1 MKRFFIALAIF
12 ATGTATINNTFAS
25 DCSTTIEHTQQ
36 PNNRQNLDDKLD
48 TYIARMII
56 ASNSGDNTEYQR
68 VVNELY
74 AWTETLNNGDEAY
87 VMGRLS
93 EFMRSINPNH
103 DNVDTQAID
112 AKIEVFVN
120 RGIQAQIN
128 SDQRAADQLSIDIA
142 EWMQTLNDE
151 EKLYASERF
160 SAILSGQSQMRHNIS
175 QQVDI
180 SEAEIEDKIYNLY
193 VRALYCTSDEEA
205 EALLLEMNTWMNTL
219 TLDDK
224 LYANNFMQK
233 LFFGD
238 DYDKNL
244 TEERKAELKS
254 MTEDFFDEIMKATA
268 MGDQAK
274 IDQISARFRA
284 KTDTFT
290 EAEICYVMEI
300 VEELTSDIITR

>member
-12 ATGTATINNTFAS
+12 ATGTSTINNTYAS
-25 DCSTTIEHTQQ
+25 ESYNTIEHTQQ
-36 PNNRQNLDDKLD
+36 PNNRQDLDNKLD
-48 TYIARMII
+48 SYIVRMII

-68 VVNELY
+68 VANELY
-74 AWTETLNNGDEAY
+74 AWTETLNNSDEAY
-87 VMGRLS
+87 VMGRIS

-112 AKIEVFVN
+112 AKIEAFVN

-160 SAILSGQSQMRHNIS
+160 SAILSGQNQMRHNIS

-180 SEAEIEDKIYNLY
+180 SEAEIEDKIYDLY
-193 VRALYCTSDEEA
+193 IRALYCTSDEEV
-205 EALLLEMNTWMNTL
+205 EELLLEMNTWLKTL
-219 TLDDK
+219 TLEDQ
-224 LYANNFMQK
+224 LYANHFVQK

-244 TEERKAELKS
+244 TEERKAEIKS
-254 MTEDFFDEIMKATA
+254 MTEDFFNEIMKATA

-274 IDQISARFRA
+274 IDQINARFRA
-284 KTDTFT
+284 KTETFT
-290 EAEICYVMEI
+290 EAEACYLMEI
-300 VEELTSDIITR
+300 IEELASDMI